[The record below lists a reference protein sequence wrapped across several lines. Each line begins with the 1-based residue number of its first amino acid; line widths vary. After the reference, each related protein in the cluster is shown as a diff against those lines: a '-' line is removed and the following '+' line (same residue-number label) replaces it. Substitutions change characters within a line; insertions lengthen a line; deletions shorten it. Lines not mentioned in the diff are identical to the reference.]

1 MSFWNALLCI
11 KLNIV
16 LIFLRTNGFRSSKY
30 VCRCAVLQLFK
41 LIKKDIFLYLCAQ
54 FKQKKKF
61 KTFIAFFYFLAKFV
75 FRFCLNKSVQE
86 FLKFLVNICARWP
99 YIPLENK
106 INCCCWTSFVSSWYA
121 GAHHDLLVWNSK
133 QKTKTLIFCRCILL
147 GDISKKYSSFL
158 I

>member
-61 KTFIAFFYFLAKFV
+61 KTFIAFFYFFGKI
-75 FRFCLNKSVQE
+75 CVQFLSKQVSSGI
-86 FLKFLVNICARWP
+86 FLKVLVNICARWP

-121 GAHHDLLVWNSK
+121 GAHHDLLV
-133 QKTKTLIFCRCILL
+133 
-147 GDISKKYSSFL
+147 
-158 I
+158 